1 MDPVTQGAIGAIV
14 AAAAAPAKRVRL
26 AVLVGWAGGMLADA
40 DILIRSASDPLLN
53 IEYHR
58 HFSHSL
64 LFIPI
69 GAMVCAAMFWV
80 FARKRFSFRG
90 IYLYSFLGYSTAGL
104 LDACTSYGTQL
115 LWPFSNTRIAWN
127 VVSVVDPIFTC
138 VILGLVVYGFAKRHA
153 EANWVACAF
162 ALAYLGF
169 GAVQNRQAA
178 ETLTDLA
185 ESRGH
190 DDAERFTVK
199 PSIGNLALWRGIYDF
214 ENRYYVDGIRVDYL
228 GSGTRV
234 YPGGSVEKVDLGSVK
249 ETLSENS
256 ILSKDVDRFYWF
268 SDGYLGWHPER
279 QNIIGDVR
287 YAVLPTSTIPLWG
300 IEIEAVHEN
309 HAPFIHFRTTD
320 KDTIDRLWKMII
332 GRDL

>member
-1 MDPVTQGAIGAIV
+1 
-14 AAAAAPAKRVRL
+14 
-26 AVLVGWAGGMLADA
+26 
-40 DILIRSASDPLLN
+40 
-53 IEYHR
+53 
-58 HFSHSL
+58 
-64 LFIPI
+64 
-69 GAMVCAAMFWV
+69 
-80 FARKRFSFRG
+80 
-90 IYLYSFLGYSTAGL
+90 
-104 LDACTSYGTQL
+104 
-115 LWPFSNTRIAWN
+115 
-127 VVSVVDPIFTC
+127 
-138 VILGLVVYGFAKRHA
+138 VILGLVVYGFAKRHT

-162 ALAYLGF
+162 ALAYFGF

-300 IEIEAVHEN
+300 IEIESVHEN
-309 HAPFIHFRTTD
+309 HAPFINFRTTD